1 MGRKTR
7 KKNGGKVIDSGGFGC
22 VFKPALKCKT
32 AKHRTP
38 GISKLGTSSDVNA
51 EWDQFTKIKKLLKK
65 IPNYTD
71 YFLISDITTCNPAK
85 LTKQDK
91 IDFNPNKLNEPELN
105 WPVIVN
111 VINSGGSK
119 NDKETITDSTFF
131 SVEGFRIQ
139 LLATQD
145 RFNAEKFK
153 SELEKIYKNKIYI
166 IFEAPNYKVRVGDF
180 INRKRMMDIRNN
192 IFTA

>member
-1 MGRKTR
+1 MKR
-7 KKNGGKVIDSGGFGC
+7 IIIIFSI
-22 VFKPALKCKT
+22 LS
-32 AKHRTP
+32 
-38 GISKLGTSSDVNA
+38 IYNA
-51 EWDQFTKIKKLLKK
+51 
-65 IPNYTD
+65 
-71 YFLISDITTCNPAK
+71 
-85 LTKQDK
+85 QDK

-105 WPVIVN
+105 WPVVVN
-111 VINSGGSK
+111 AINSGGSK

-180 INRKRMMDIRNN
+180 INRKSAEEMRKNLSKEGYTTAWIIRSKIEVIDN
-192 IFTA
+192 

>member
-1 MGRKTR
+1 MKR
-7 KKNGGKVIDSGGFGC
+7 IIIIFSI
-22 VFKPALKCKT
+22 LS
-32 AKHRTP
+32 
-38 GISKLGTSSDVNA
+38 IYNA
-51 EWDQFTKIKKLLKK
+51 
-65 IPNYTD
+65 
-71 YFLISDITTCNPAK
+71 
-85 LTKQDK
+85 QDK

-105 WPVIVN
+105 WPVVVN
-111 VINSGGSK
+111 VINSGASR

-180 INRKRMMDIRNN
+180 IDRKSAEEMRQNLSKKGYTTAWIIRSKIEAIDN
-192 IFTA
+192 

>member
-1 MGRKTR
+1 MKR
-7 KKNGGKVIDSGGFGC
+7 IIIIFSI
-22 VFKPALKCKT
+22 LS
-32 AKHRTP
+32 
-38 GISKLGTSSDVNA
+38 IYNA
-51 EWDQFTKIKKLLKK
+51 
-65 IPNYTD
+65 
-71 YFLISDITTCNPAK
+71 
-85 LTKQDK
+85 QDK

-105 WPVIVN
+105 WPVVVN
-111 VINSGGSK
+111 VINSEGSK

-180 INRKRMMDIRNN
+180 INRKNAEEMRQNLSKKGYTTAWIIRSKIEAIDN
-192 IFTA
+192 

>member
-1 MGRKTR
+1 MKRIII
-7 KKNGGKVIDSGGFGC
+7 N
-22 VFKPALKCKT
+22 
-32 AKHRTP
+32 
-38 GISKLGTSSDVNA
+38 
-51 EWDQFTKIKKLLKK
+51 
-65 IPNYTD
+65 
-71 YFLISDITTCNPAK
+71 FLILSIYNA
-85 LTKQDK
+85 QDK

-105 WPVIVN
+105 WPFVVN

-180 INRKRMMDIRNN
+180 INRKSAEEMRQNLSKKGYTTAWIIRSKIEAIDN
-192 IFTA
+192 

>member
-1 MGRKTR
+1 MKR
-7 KKNGGKVIDSGGFGC
+7 IIIIFSI
-22 VFKPALKCKT
+22 LS
-32 AKHRTP
+32 
-38 GISKLGTSSDVNA
+38 IYNA
-51 EWDQFTKIKKLLKK
+51 
-65 IPNYTD
+65 
-71 YFLISDITTCNPAK
+71 
-85 LTKQDK
+85 QDK

-105 WPVIVN
+105 WPIFVN
-111 VINSGGSK
+111 VINSGVSK

-180 INRKRMMDIRNN
+180 INRKSAEEMRQNLSKKGYTTAWIIRSKIEAIDN
-192 IFTA
+192 

>member
-1 MGRKTR
+1 MKR
-7 KKNGGKVIDSGGFGC
+7 IIIIFSI
-22 VFKPALKCKT
+22 LS
-32 AKHRTP
+32 
-38 GISKLGTSSDVNA
+38 IYNA
-51 EWDQFTKIKKLLKK
+51 
-65 IPNYTD
+65 
-71 YFLISDITTCNPAK
+71 
-85 LTKQDK
+85 QDK

-105 WPVIVN
+105 WPVVVN
-111 VINSGGSK
+111 VINSGGGK

-180 INRKRMMDIRNN
+180 IDRKSAEEMRQNLSKEGYTTAWIIRSKIEAIDN
-192 IFTA
+192 

>member
-1 MGRKTR
+1 MFS
-7 KKNGGKVIDSGGFGC
+7 ILS
-22 VFKPALKCKT
+22 
-32 AKHRTP
+32 
-38 GISKLGTSSDVNA
+38 IYNA
-51 EWDQFTKIKKLLKK
+51 
-65 IPNYTD
+65 
-71 YFLISDITTCNPAK
+71 
-85 LTKQDK
+85 QDK

-105 WPVIVN
+105 WPFVVN

-180 INRKRMMDIRNN
+180 INRKSAEEMRQNLSKKGYTTAWIIRSKIEAIDN
-192 IFTA
+192 

>member
-1 MGRKTR
+1 MKR
-7 KKNGGKVIDSGGFGC
+7 IIIIFSI
-22 VFKPALKCKT
+22 LS
-32 AKHRTP
+32 
-38 GISKLGTSSDVNA
+38 IYNA
-51 EWDQFTKIKKLLKK
+51 
-65 IPNYTD
+65 
-71 YFLISDITTCNPAK
+71 
-85 LTKQDK
+85 QDK

-105 WPVIVN
+105 WPVVVN
-111 VINSGGSK
+111 VINSKGSK
-119 NDKETITDSTFF
+119 NDKETIKDSTFF

-180 INRKRMMDIRNN
+180 INRKSAEEMRQNLSKKGYTTAWIIRSKIEAIDN
-192 IFTA
+192 

>member
-1 MGRKTR
+1 MKR
-7 KKNGGKVIDSGGFGC
+7 IIIIFSI
-22 VFKPALKCKT
+22 LS
-32 AKHRTP
+32 
-38 GISKLGTSSDVNA
+38 IYNA
-51 EWDQFTKIKKLLKK
+51 
-65 IPNYTD
+65 
-71 YFLISDITTCNPAK
+71 
-85 LTKQDK
+85 QDK
-91 IDFNPNKLNEPELN
+91 IDFNPNKLNAPELN
-105 WPVIVN
+105 WPVVVN

-119 NDKETITDSTFF
+119 NDKENITDSTFF

-180 INRKRMMDIRNN
+180 IDRKSAEEMRQNLSKEGYTTAWIIRSKIEAIDN
-192 IFTA
+192 

>member
-1 MGRKTR
+1 MKR
-7 KKNGGKVIDSGGFGC
+7 IIIIFSI
-22 VFKPALKCKT
+22 LS
-32 AKHRTP
+32 
-38 GISKLGTSSDVNA
+38 IYNA
-51 EWDQFTKIKKLLKK
+51 
-65 IPNYTD
+65 
-71 YFLISDITTCNPAK
+71 
-85 LTKQDK
+85 QDK

-105 WPVIVN
+105 WPFVVN

-119 NDKETITDSTFF
+119 NDKEIIIDSTFF

-180 INRKRMMDIRNN
+180 IDRKSAEEMRQNLSKKGYTTAWIIRSKIEAIDN
-192 IFTA
+192 

>member
-1 MGRKTR
+1 MKR
-7 KKNGGKVIDSGGFGC
+7 IIIIFSI
-22 VFKPALKCKT
+22 LS
-32 AKHRTP
+32 
-38 GISKLGTSSDVNA
+38 IYNA
-51 EWDQFTKIKKLLKK
+51 
-65 IPNYTD
+65 
-71 YFLISDITTCNPAK
+71 
-85 LTKQDK
+85 QDK

-105 WPVIVN
+105 WPVVVN
-111 VINSGGSK
+111 VINSEGSK

-180 INRKRMMDIRNN
+180 INRKSAEEMWQNLSKKGYTTAWIIRSKIEAIDN
-192 IFTA
+192 

>member
-1 MGRKTR
+1 
-7 KKNGGKVIDSGGFGC
+7 
-22 VFKPALKCKT
+22 LK
-32 AKHRTP
+32 R
-38 GISKLGTSSDVNA
+38 IIIIFSILSIYNA
-51 EWDQFTKIKKLLKK
+51 
-65 IPNYTD
+65 
-71 YFLISDITTCNPAK
+71 
-85 LTKQDK
+85 QDK

-105 WPVIVN
+105 WPVVVN
-111 VINSGGSK
+111 VINSEGSK

-180 INRKRMMDIRNN
+180 INRKSAEEMRQNLSKKGYTTAWIIRSKIEAIDN
-192 IFTA
+192 

>member
-1 MGRKTR
+1 MKR
-7 KKNGGKVIDSGGFGC
+7 IIIIFSI
-22 VFKPALKCKT
+22 LS
-32 AKHRTP
+32 
-38 GISKLGTSSDVNA
+38 IYNA
-51 EWDQFTKIKKLLKK
+51 
-65 IPNYTD
+65 
-71 YFLISDITTCNPAK
+71 
-85 LTKQDK
+85 QDK

-105 WPVIVN
+105 WPFVVN

-180 INRKRMMDIRNN
+180 INRKNAEEMRQNLSKKGYTTAWIIRSKIEAIDN
-192 IFTA
+192 

>member
-1 MGRKTR
+1 MKR
-7 KKNGGKVIDSGGFGC
+7 IIIIFSI
-22 VFKPALKCKT
+22 LS
-32 AKHRTP
+32 
-38 GISKLGTSSDVNA
+38 IYNA
-51 EWDQFTKIKKLLKK
+51 
-65 IPNYTD
+65 
-71 YFLISDITTCNPAK
+71 
-85 LTKQDK
+85 QDK

-105 WPVIVN
+105 WPFVVN

-180 INRKRMMDIRNN
+180 INRKSAEEMRQNMSKKGYTTAWIIRSKIEAIDN
-192 IFTA
+192 

>member
-1 MGRKTR
+1 MKR
-7 KKNGGKVIDSGGFGC
+7 IIIIFSI
-22 VFKPALKCKT
+22 LS
-32 AKHRTP
+32 
-38 GISKLGTSSDVNA
+38 IYNA
-51 EWDQFTKIKKLLKK
+51 
-65 IPNYTD
+65 
-71 YFLISDITTCNPAK
+71 
-85 LTKQDK
+85 QDK

-105 WPVIVN
+105 WPFVVN

-180 INRKRMMDIRNN
+180 IDRKSAEEMRQNLSKKGYTTAWIIRSKVEAIDN
-192 IFTA
+192 

>member
-1 MGRKTR
+1 MKR
-7 KKNGGKVIDSGGFGC
+7 IIIIFSI
-22 VFKPALKCKT
+22 LS
-32 AKHRTP
+32 
-38 GISKLGTSSDVNA
+38 IYNA
-51 EWDQFTKIKKLLKK
+51 
-65 IPNYTD
+65 
-71 YFLISDITTCNPAK
+71 
-85 LTKQDK
+85 QDK

-105 WPVIVN
+105 WPVVVN
-111 VINSGGSK
+111 VINSRGSK
-119 NDKETITDSTFF
+119 NDKEIITDSVFF

-180 INRKRMMDIRNN
+180 INRKSAEEMRQNLSKKGYTTAWIIRSKIEAIDN
-192 IFTA
+192 

>member
-1 MGRKTR
+1 MKR
-7 KKNGGKVIDSGGFGC
+7 IIIIFSI
-22 VFKPALKCKT
+22 LS
-32 AKHRTP
+32 
-38 GISKLGTSSDVNA
+38 IYNA
-51 EWDQFTKIKKLLKK
+51 
-65 IPNYTD
+65 
-71 YFLISDITTCNPAK
+71 
-85 LTKQDK
+85 QDK

-105 WPVIVN
+105 WPVVVN
-111 VINSGGSK
+111 VINSEGSK

-180 INRKRMMDIRNN
+180 INRKSAEEMRQNLSKKGYTTAWIIRSKIEAIDN
-192 IFTA
+192 

>member
-1 MGRKTR
+1 MKR
-7 KKNGGKVIDSGGFGC
+7 IIIIFSI
-22 VFKPALKCKT
+22 LS
-32 AKHRTP
+32 
-38 GISKLGTSSDVNA
+38 IYNA
-51 EWDQFTKIKKLLKK
+51 
-65 IPNYTD
+65 
-71 YFLISDITTCNPAK
+71 
-85 LTKQDK
+85 QDK

-105 WPVIVN
+105 WPIFVN
-111 VINSGGSK
+111 VINSGVSK

-180 INRKRMMDIRNN
+180 INRKSAEEIRQNLSKKGYT
-192 IFTA
+192 TAWIIRSKIEAIDN

>member
-1 MGRKTR
+1 MKR
-7 KKNGGKVIDSGGFGC
+7 IIIIFSI
-22 VFKPALKCKT
+22 LS
-32 AKHRTP
+32 
-38 GISKLGTSSDVNA
+38 IYNA
-51 EWDQFTKIKKLLKK
+51 
-65 IPNYTD
+65 
-71 YFLISDITTCNPAK
+71 
-85 LTKQDK
+85 QDK

-105 WPVIVN
+105 WPVVFN

-119 NDKETITDSTFF
+119 NDKEKITDSTFF

-180 INRKRMMDIRNN
+180 INRKSAEEMRQKKKKKGYTTAWIIRSKIEAIDN
-192 IFTA
+192 

>member
-1 MGRKTR
+1 MKR
-7 KKNGGKVIDSGGFGC
+7 IIIIFSI
-22 VFKPALKCKT
+22 LS
-32 AKHRTP
+32 
-38 GISKLGTSSDVNA
+38 IYNA
-51 EWDQFTKIKKLLKK
+51 
-65 IPNYTD
+65 
-71 YFLISDITTCNPAK
+71 
-85 LTKQDK
+85 QDK

-105 WPVIVN
+105 WPVVVN
-111 VINSGGSK
+111 VINSEGSK
-119 NDKETITDSTFF
+119 YDIETITDSTYF

-180 INRKRMMDIRNN
+180 INRKSAEEMRQNLSKKGYTTAWIIRSKVEAIDN
-192 IFTA
+192 